1 MEASWYIDQ
10 IKFEITGGVLES
22 ELDDEGYKKIID
34 MTLQEINRYYDE
46 TRFITI
52 PASSCIDLEKY
63 KDINTVS
70 RVYRKDGFGNSSEE
84 VTSFTD
90 PTQVQLF
97 SLGSSYYSNRY
108 ASNLIAYSTMQSVL
122 STTSTDLNFFQDKTA
137 NKLYINFTGGA
148 PEQITLEYVPELR
161 DVNQISSDYW
171 INIFTRLATAHAK
184 VITGRI
190 RKKFTQSNALWS
202 LDTDILTEGQEELNT
217 LRETLRVN
225 ANLLYPLD

>member
-22 ELDDEGYKKIID
+22 ELDDEGYKRIID
-34 MTLQEINRYYDE
+34 MTLQEVNRYYDE
-46 TRFITI
+46 TRFITV
-52 PASSCIDLEKY
+52 PASKCIDLEQY
-63 KDINTVS
+63 PDINTVS
-70 RVYRKDGFGNSSEE
+70 RIYRKEGFGTTAEE
-84 VTSFTD
+84 TTSFSD

-97 SLGSSYYSNRY
+97 ALGSSYYSNRY

-148 PEQITLEYVPELR
+148 PQEVTLEYVPELR

-171 INIFTRLATAHAK
+171 VDIFTRLATAHAK
-184 VITGRI
+184 IIIGRI

-202 LDTDILTEGQEELNT
+202 LDTDILTEGREELT
-217 LRETLRVN
+217 ALRDTLRVN
-225 ANLLYPLD
+225 ATLLYPLD